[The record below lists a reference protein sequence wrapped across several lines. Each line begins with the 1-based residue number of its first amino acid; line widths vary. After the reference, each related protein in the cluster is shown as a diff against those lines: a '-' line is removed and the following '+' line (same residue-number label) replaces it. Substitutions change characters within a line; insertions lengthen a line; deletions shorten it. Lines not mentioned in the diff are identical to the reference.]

1 MNKLMHLLG
10 EKRVFLRL
18 IAVLGLMVVSYKL
31 LLLLRVADVW
41 ILHNENSIG
50 EQVLYPAMV
59 LTLVVGC
66 AILIVIEL
74 GMVGTYLMRETHLK

>member
-10 EKRVFLRL
+10 EKRVLFRL

-41 ILHNENSIG
+41 ILHNENPIG

-74 GMVGTYLMRETHLK
+74 GMVGTYLMREIRLK